1 MRAAIVL
8 AGVVAA
14 LPVAANDDPPWRFGI
29 ACDGGLPMVIQ
40 IEATRAGTIEITLVE
55 LMQFC
60 ADQRPEKTQW
70 QGGA

>member
-1 MRAAIVL
+1 MRAAVVL
-8 AGVVAA
+8 AGVVSA
-14 LPVAANDDPPWRFGI
+14 LPVAANDDPTWRFGI
-29 ACDGGLPMVIQ
+29 ECSGGLPMVIV
-40 IEATRAGTIEITLVE
+40 IEARRPATIEVHLVE